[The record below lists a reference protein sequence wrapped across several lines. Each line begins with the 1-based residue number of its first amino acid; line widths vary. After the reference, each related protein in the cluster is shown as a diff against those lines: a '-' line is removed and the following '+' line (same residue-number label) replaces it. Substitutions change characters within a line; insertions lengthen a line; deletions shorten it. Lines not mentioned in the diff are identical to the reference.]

1 MFSHHFII
9 LLLIDQIRHGAIFL
23 GLLCLSIVMPGTA
36 RAADQPVRYLGI
48 EQGLSNNAVTG
59 IYKDGHGFVWIST
72 YDGLNRFD
80 GGAVKIYRNVWGDS
94 RSLNNNHIN
103 RITGYGNRIYVGTQ
117 SGPMYY
123 DYTDARF
130 YPILFKAA
138 NAGKAQKISNNVSA
152 LYCSKAG
159 NVYIGTDH
167 SGLFIC
173 SPGDSVARQV
183 TLEHANTWFTVQAIT
198 SGADKQVW
206 LFIRDVGLCRL
217 DAANRIQI
225 ADATLKSANCL
236 LPDAYGHIWVGT
248 DNGLFIYSGKTKSTH
263 RFEDGAL
270 TSKNI
275 VDIRFS
281 QTHLLWVGTDGG
293 GVNIIDTLSHSI
305 KYMVSGN
312 KKASL
317 RSDAISM
324 IYQDNERSIWIAT
337 LRGGV
342 NILDDSPAPFKLI
355 VHDLFNSNSVVN
367 NFILSFC
374 EDERHNLWIG
384 TDGGGLSHWDRGT
397 DHYTN
402 YVHSGSES
410 SLSSNFVVSVL
421 KDKANQIWVATFSGG
436 IDKFD
441 KASQRFIHYSCYNP
455 YTKTEDK
462 SLWKLFLDSRGDI
475 WAGTTRGGALYKYNR
490 MADRYEVF
498 DKDLINIHAL
508 FEDSKGTLWAGDYSR
523 LIKIDRQGKNHQY
536 VEIKNAVRSIN
547 EDRQGRLWLGTEGGG
562 LIAYDSKLKAITRY
576 TSADG
581 LPGNSVLNVLIDDK
595 GNLWGSTYNGLTE
608 YNTATRKF
616 QNFYA
621 ADGLQSNQFNFNAAL
636 KLRSGELAFG
646 GINGFNLF
654 YPDSVKLSVHQPQLT
669 FTGLRINNKNI
680 EGPSAY
686 TASQAI
692 VDLREIKVPYNE
704 ATLAVDY
711 TALEYSFPEKIT
723 YSYYLDNWD
732 HGWNNVGTLKTAYYT
747 RLNEGAY
754 TLFIRAT
761 NTAGNWSDRQL
772 RLKIIV
778 LPPWYRTLW
787 AWLLYIAIAVTAVY
801 RYWKYRIR
809 QTRLQY
815 EIEIA
820 NLKVEKEKE
829 GNEKKLSFFT
839 NVSHEFR
846 TPLTLIIN
854 PIKDLLRQDKTHSE
868 ELNIVY
874 RNARRLLGLVD
885 HLLLFRKTESENA
898 DLKVSKVN
906 FAYLSKEVYT
916 CFLHQAKIKDISYQL
931 ENASDNIE
939 LYVDREK
946 IEIALFN
953 LISNAVKFTPDG
965 GSIHINIKQDERFV
979 YFEIADSGIGITAE
993 VGERLFDKFYQVKDA
1008 NSLKTGFGIGLYLV
1022 KTFIESHSGTINYK
1036 STAGG
1041 GGTTFTLCLP
1051 KGKAHLAGHLITD
1064 SSAENYSYAAEEL
1077 IDYDNTE
1084 KKPTDTAVT
1093 DLNLLISDKQSVLV
1107 IDDNDDIRAYIKKI
1121 FAAEYEVFE
1130 AENGERGLEL
1140 IKKHLPDV
1148 IISDIVMPGLSGME
1162 LIRVIKQDSAL
1173 SHIPI
1178 ILLTGEAAPA
1188 IRLQG
1193 IEEGA
1198 VDFMNKPFDKDL
1210 LVARVKGIIKN
1221 KSELQNYFFSEI
1233 TLKGKSRNV
1242 SEEHKGFLY
1251 RCIGIIENSLSDPDL
1266 EVNAI
1271 ADKMGMSYSSLYKKI
1286 RQVTGQSINGFIRFV
1301 RLRKAAELM
1310 INTNCNVNEA
1320 AFRVGF
1326 NDIKYFREH
1335 FNKQFGI
1342 NPSEFIKQH
1351 RVAFQKSY
1359 SLKQRKVKG

>member
-1 MFSHHFII
+1 M
-9 LLLIDQIRHGAIFL
+9 
-23 GLLCLSIVMPGTA
+23 LLCLLAVTA
-36 RAADQPVRYLGI
+36 SKLFATDPSVGYLGI

-59 IYKDGHGFVWIST
+59 IYKDSHGFVWIGT

-80 GGAVKIYRNVWGDS
+80 GSAVKIYRNVWGDN
-94 RSLNNNHIN
+94 RSLSNNHIN
-103 RITGYGNRIYVGTQ
+103 RIAGYANRVYVGSQ
-117 SGPMYY
+117 NGPMCY
-123 DYTDARF
+123 DYADARF
-130 YPILFKAA
+130 HPILYRT
-138 NAGKAQKISNNVSA
+138 AGSNKSQKITNNVTA
-152 LYCSKAG
+152 LYSDAAG
-159 NVYIGTDH
+159 RIYIGTDNA
-167 SGLFIC
+167 GLFIC
-173 SPGDSVARQV
+173 DATDSIARQV
-183 TLEHANTWFTVQAIT
+183 TLGNANSWFSVQAIT
-198 SGADKQVW
+198 AGKDKQVW
-206 LFIRDVGLCRL
+206 LFVRDKGLCRL
-217 DAANRIQI
+217 DAASHIQEV
-225 ADATLKSANCL
+225 DATLKSANCL
-236 LPDAYGHIWVGT
+236 LTDDYKRIWIGA
-248 DNGLFIYSGKTKSTH
+248 DNGLYVYDEGKRH
-263 RFEDGAL
+263 INRLNNAGL
-270 TSKNI
+270 TNENI
-275 VDIRFS
+275 ADIRFS
-281 QTHLLWVGTDGG
+281 RPHLLWIGTNGG
-293 GVNIIDTLSHSI
+293 GVNILDTLNHRI
-305 KYMVSGN
+305 KHMVSGN
-312 KKASL
+312 KKGDL

-324 IYQDNERSIWIAT
+324 IYHDNEWRTWIAT

-342 NILDDSPAPFKLI
+342 NILDDNPAPFKLI
-355 VHDLFNSNSVVN
+355 THDPFNKNSVIN

-374 EDERHNLWIG
+374 EDEQHNLWIG
-384 TDGGGLSHWDRGT
+384 TDGGGLSYWNRKT
-397 DHYTN
+397 DQYTN
-402 YVHSGSES
+402 YVHSGQPA

-421 KDKANQIWVATFSGG
+421 KDKSNQIWVATFSGG
-436 IDKFD
+436 IDRFD
-441 KASQRFIHYSCYNP
+441 KASGSFAHYTCYNP

-462 SLWKLFLDSRGDI
+462 SLWKLFLDSRGNI
-475 WAGTTRGGALYKYNR
+475 WAGTTRGGALYRYNR
-490 MADRYEVF
+490 SANNFEVF
-498 DKDLINIHAL
+498 DKDLTNIHAL
-508 FEDSKGTLWAGDYSR
+508 FEDHKGNLWAGDYSR
-523 LIKIDRQGKNHQY
+523 LIKIDIVAKKHHYTDIR
-536 VEIKNAVRSIN
+536 NAVRSIT
-547 EDRQGRLWLGTEGGG
+547 EDSNGRLWLGTEGGG
-562 LIAYDSKLKAITRY
+562 LLAYNSTNGELKRY
-576 TSADG
+576 TRAEG
-581 LPGNSVLNVLIDDK
+581 LPSNALLNVLIDNN

-608 YNTATRKF
+608 YNIKTGKF
-616 QNFYA
+616 KNFYA

-636 KLRSGELAFG
+636 KLQSGELAFG

-654 YPDSVKLSVHQPQLT
+654 YPDSVKVLVHQPKLT
-669 FTGLRINNKNI
+669 ITGLRINNKSI
-680 EGPSAY
+680 EGPSKY
-686 TASQAI
+686 TARQAI
-692 VDLREIKVPYNE
+692 VDLKQIEIPYNE
-704 ATLAVDY
+704 ATLAIDY
-711 TALEYSFPEKIT
+711 TALEYSFPDKIS
-723 YSYYLDNWD
+723 YAYYLHNWD
-732 HGWNNVGTLKTAYYT
+732 HGWNDVGNFKTAYYT
-747 RLNEGAY
+747 RLNEGTY
-754 TLFIRAT
+754 ILLIRAT
-761 NTAGNWSDRQL
+761 NTAGNWSDNVL

-778 LPPWYRTLW
+778 LPPWYRTWW
-787 AWLLYIAIAVTAVY
+787 AWLIYIGIAVTLVY
-801 RYWKYRIR
+801 WYWQYRIR
-809 QTRLQY
+809 QTHLQY
-815 EIEIA
+815 EIKIA

-829 GNEKKLSFFT
+829 ANEKKLSFFT

-854 PIKDLLRQDKTHSE
+854 PIKDLLRQDKAHSE

-898 DLKVSKVN
+898 DLKISKVN
-906 FAYLSKEVYT
+906 FADLSKDVYT
-916 CFLHQAKIKDISYQL
+916 CFLHQAKIKNISYQF
-931 ENASDNIE
+931 ENANDSIE

-965 GSIHINIKQDERFV
+965 GSIRIAIKQDERFV

-1022 KTFIESHSGTINYK
+1022 KTFIENHSGTVNYK

-1051 KGKAHLAGHLITD
+1051 KGKEHLAAYPIIE
-1064 SSAENYSYAAEEL
+1064 SANEGYSYAAEEL

-1084 KKPTDTAVT
+1084 EKQAETNFA
-1093 DLNLLISDKQSVLV
+1093 DLNLLISDKQSILV
-1107 IDDNDDIRAYIKKI
+1107 IDDNKEIRTYIKKI
-1121 FAAEYEVFE
+1121 FSAEYEVFE

-1148 IISDIVMPGLSGME
+1148 IISDIVMPGLTGME
-1162 LIRVIKQDSAL
+1162 LIRIVKQDSAL

-1210 LVARVKGIIKN
+1210 LMARVKGIIKN

-1242 SEEHKGFLY
+1242 SEEHKDFLY
-1251 RCIGIIENSLSDPDL
+1251 RCIGIIENSLTDQEL

-1271 ADKMGMSYSSLYKKI
+1271 AEKMGMSYSSLYKKI

-1335 FNKQFGI
+1335 FHKQFGI

-1359 SLKQRKVKG
+1359 SIKQRKVKI

>member
-1 MFSHHFII
+1 MTD
-9 LLLIDQIRHGAIFL
+9 LLRRTVLFL
-23 GLLCLSIVMPGTA
+23 GMLCLLTGMA
-36 RAADQPVRYLGI
+36 DAALATDHPVRYLGI
-48 EQGLSNNAVTG
+48 EQGLSNNAVTS
-59 IYKDGHGFVWIST
+59 IYKDSHGFVWIST

-80 GGAVKIYRNVWGDS
+80 GSTVKIYRNVWGDN
-94 RSLNNNHIN
+94 RSLNNNHLN

-123 DYTDARF
+123 DYADARF
-130 YPILFKAA
+130 HSILYQPAKG
-138 NAGKAQKISNNVSA
+138 NLPQKITHNVNA
-152 LYCSKAG
+152 LYCGAG
-159 NVYIGTDH
+159 GKLYIGTDYA
-167 SGLFIC
+167 GLFIC
-173 SPGDSVARQV
+173 NPGDSVARQI
-183 TLEHANTWFTVQAIT
+183 TLDNANTWFSVQAIA
-198 SGADKQVW
+198 ADKYKQVW

-217 DAANRIQI
+217 NTPNHIEVI
-225 ADATLKSANCL
+225 DATLKSANCL
-236 LPDAYGHIWVGT
+236 LIDAYGKIWIGT
-248 DNGLFIYSGKTKSTH
+248 DNGLFVYNRAAKSIS
-263 RFEDGAL
+263 RVINSAL
-270 TSKNI
+270 TSENV
-275 VDIRFS
+275 VDLRFS
-281 QTHLLWVGTDGG
+281 RSRQLWIGTNGG
-293 GVNIIDTLSHSI
+293 GVNIMDTTSHRI
-305 KYMVSGN
+305 RHIVSGN
-312 KKASL
+312 ENGSL
-317 RSDAISM
+317 HSDAISM
-324 IYQDNERSIWIAT
+324 IYEDNGGLTWVAT

-342 NILDDSPAPFKLI
+342 NIIDNNPAPFKLI
-355 VHDLFNSNSVVN
+355 THDPFNKNSVVN
-367 NFILSFC
+367 NFALSFC
-374 EDERHNLWIG
+374 EDEAHNLWIG
-384 TDGGGLSHWDRGT
+384 TDGGGLSYWNRKADQ
-397 DHYTN
+397 YTS
-402 YVHSGSES
+402 YVHSASSG

-436 IDKFD
+436 IDRFNKTGN
-441 KASQRFIHYSCYNP
+441 SFIHYTCYNP

-490 MADRYEVF
+490 ATDRFEVF
-498 DKDLINIHAL
+498 DKNLINIHAL
-508 FEDSKGTLWAGDYSR
+508 FEDSKGNLWAGDYSR
-523 LIKIDRQGKNHQY
+523 LIKIDIANKNHQY
-536 VEIKNAVRSIN
+536 TEIKNAVRSIN
-547 EDRQGRLWLGTEGGG
+547 QDRQGRLWLGTEGGG
-562 LIAYDSKLKAITRY
+562 LISYDSKTQAIKRY
-576 TSADG
+576 TRADG
-581 LPGNSVLNVLIDDK
+581 LPSNSVLNVLVDNN

-608 YNTATRKF
+608 YNTATGKF
-616 QNFYA
+616 KNFYA

-636 KLRSGELAFG
+636 KLQSGELAFG

-654 YPDSVKLSVHQPQLT
+654 YPDSVKLAVHQPQLT
-669 FTGLRINNKNI
+669 FTGLRISNKNV
-680 EGPSAY
+680 EGTTNY
-686 TASQAI
+686 TGNQAI
-692 VDLREIKVPYNE
+692 VDLKEISVPYDQ

-711 TALEYSFPEKIT
+711 TALEYSFPDKIS

-747 RLNEGAY
+747 RLNEGTY
-754 TLFIRAT
+754 TLYIRAT
-761 NTAGNWSDRQL
+761 NTAGNWSDNQL
-772 RLKIIV
+772 RLKLIV
-778 LPPWYRTLW
+778 LPPWYRTWW
-787 AWLLYIAIAVTAVY
+787 AWLLYISAICAVI
-801 RYWKYRIR
+801 YWYWQYRIR
-809 QTRLQY
+809 QTHLQY

-829 GNEKKLSFFT
+829 ANEKKLSFFT

-854 PIKDLLRQDKTHSE
+854 PIKDLLRQDKTHNE

-906 FAYLSKEVYT
+906 FADLSRDVYT
-916 CFLHQAKIKDISYQL
+916 CFLHQAKIKNISYQF
-931 ENASDNIE
+931 ENASDQIE

-979 YFEIADSGIGITAE
+979 YFEITDSGIGITAE

-1022 KTFIESHSGTINYK
+1022 KTFMESHSGTINYK

-1051 KGKAHLAGHLITD
+1051 KGKEHLGAYPIVE
-1064 SSAENYSYAAEEL
+1064 SATEGYSYAAEEL
-1077 IDYDNTE
+1077 IDYDNTLE
-1084 KKPTDTAVT
+1084 KPLENGVT

-1107 IDDNDDIRAYIKKI
+1107 IDDNNEIRTYIKKI

-1162 LIRVIKQDSAL
+1162 LIRIVKQDSTL

-1242 SEEHKGFLY
+1242 SEEHKDFLY
-1251 RCIGIIENSLSDPDL
+1251 RCIEIIENSLTDPEL

-1335 FNKQFGI
+1335 FHKQFGI